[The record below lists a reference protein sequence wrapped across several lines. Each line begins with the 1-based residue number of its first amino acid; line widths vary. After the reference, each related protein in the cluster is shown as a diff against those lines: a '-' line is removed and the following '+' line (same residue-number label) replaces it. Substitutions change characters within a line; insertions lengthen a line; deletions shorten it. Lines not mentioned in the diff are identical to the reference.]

1 MKKKNLLLKLVWSKF
16 LNIKNCI
23 TIIENPIEIST
34 AENIKKK
41 SDRERIKILLKYNE
55 VIKVIKYNVIQN
67 NSDNSKL

>member
-1 MKKKNLLLKLVWSKF
+1 LKKKNLLLKLVWSKF